1 MMIRIHVHL
10 KNDHWINEAVSYNDF
25 FNICSRWMLLIRT
38 TLQSYAVFSI
48 VWAYAY
54 HKHSTRA
61 TAKKENKRAIWVKE
75 WQAQRRVKGEYNS
88 LVAQLMLTNHHLGFI
103 QMTDDTFQELLR
115 KIKPYID
122 KNWTVMGDLTPVE
135 DKLNLTLRFLAI
147 SDCYSRFG
155 FVFFIYT

>member
-1 MMIRIHVHL
+1 
-10 KNDHWINEAVSYNDF
+10 
-25 FNICSRWMLLIRT
+25 MLLIRT

-61 TAKKENKRAIWVKE
+61 TAKKANKRAIWVKE

-115 KIKPYID
+115 EIKPYID
-122 KNWTVMGDLTPVE
+122 KN
-135 DKLNLTLRFLAI
+135 
-147 SDCYSRFG
+147 
-155 FVFFIYT
+155 